1 MGRAALDQGVNHMQ
15 TGNLRTFALL
25 ATIGAWMVFALS
37 LLSVVMIAL
46 ALVNNAPL
54 SQATEAD
61 MMMAG
66 LTALV
71 TLANNAVFL
80 GSAIPVLL
88 WTFTAHANLHAAGM
102 RGLNHSPSWATFSF
116 FMPVANLFVPFVAM
130 RELANRSAGEP
141 EEFAGSS
148 VDDVSSW
155 WSCWVVSAIVM
166 TMVWLTVVIDALPGI
181 WVTTPTWAVLGLTMF
196 GQLLFAGAAWFL
208 IKVLRQVTD
217 NQVNG
222 AVDLGMFE

>member
-1 MGRAALDQGVNHMQ
+1 MQ

-37 LLSVVMIAL
+37 LLSVVVTGLSVVFRDPGNELAPLPAVLALIGIAL
-46 ALVNNAPL
+46 N
-54 SQATEAD
+54 
-61 MMMAG
+61 
-66 LTALV
+66 LT
-71 TLANNAVFL
+71 FL
-80 GSAIPVLL
+80 GSVIPVLL
-88 WTFTAHANLHAAGM
+88 WIYTAHANLRAAGM
-102 RGLNHSPSWATFSF
+102 RGLNHSPGWATFSF
-116 FMPVANLFVPFVAM
+116 FVPVANFFVPFVAM

-155 WSCWVVSAIVM
+155 WSCWVVSAIVI
-166 TMVWLTVVIDALPGI
+166 TMVLLTVFVDALPGI
-181 WVTTPTWAVLGLTMF
+181 WVTTPTWAVLALTLF

-208 IKVLRQVTD
+208 IKILRQVTA
-217 NQVNG
+217 NQLSG

>member
-1 MGRAALDQGVNHMQ
+1 MGRGARQGVKHMQ

-46 ALVNNAPL
+46 ALVNDAPL

-61 MMMAG
+61 VMMAG
-66 LTALV
+66 LIGIV

-80 GSAIPVLL
+80 GSAIPMLL
-88 WTFTAHANLHAAGM
+88 WTYTAHANLRAAGM
-102 RGLNHSPSWATFSF
+102 RGLNHSPGWATFSF
-116 FMPVANLFVPFVAM
+116 FVPIANLFVPFVAM

-155 WSCWVVSAIVM
+155 WSCWVVSAIMM
-166 TMVWLTVVIDALPGI
+166 TMVLLTVYVDALPGV
-181 WVTTPTWAVLGLTMF
+181 WVTTPTWAVMSLTMF

-217 NQVNG
+217 NQLSG
-222 AVDLGMFE
+222 AVDLGVFE

>member
-1 MGRAALDQGVNHMQ
+1 MQ

-25 ATIGAWMVFALS
+25 ATIGAWIVFALS
-37 LLSVVMIAL
+37 LLSAVMIAL
-46 ALVNNAPL
+46 ALANDAPVYPAYEPDQTTML
-54 SQATEAD
+54 
-61 MMMAG
+61 MG
-66 LTALV
+66 LV

-80 GSAIPVLL
+80 GSVIPVLL
-88 WTFTAHANLHAAGM
+88 WVFTAHANLRAAGM
-102 RGLNHSPSWATFSF
+102 RGLNHSPGWATFSF
-116 FMPVANLFVPFVAM
+116 FVPVANLFVPFVAM

-166 TMVWLTVVIDALPGI
+166 TIVVLTVFVDALPGI
-181 WVTTPTWAVLGLTMF
+181 WVTTPLWAVLGLTMF
-196 GQLLFAGAAWFL
+196 GQVLFAGSAWFL

>member
-1 MGRAALDQGVNHMQ
+1 MQ

-25 ATIGAWMVFALS
+25 ATIGAWIVFALS
-37 LLSVVMIAL
+37 LLSAVMIGLAL
-46 ALVNNAPL
+46 ASDAPVYPAYEPDQTTML
-54 SQATEAD
+54 
-61 MMMAG
+61 MG
-66 LTALV
+66 LV

-80 GSAIPVLL
+80 GSVIPVLL
-88 WTFTAHANLHAAGM
+88 WVFTAHANLRAAGM
-102 RGLNHSPSWATFSF
+102 RGLNHSPGWATFSF
-116 FMPVANLFVPFVAM
+116 FVPVANLFVPFVAM

-166 TMVWLTVVIDALPGI
+166 TIVVLTVFVDALPGI
-181 WVTTPTWAVLGLTMF
+181 WVTTPLWAVLGLTMF
-196 GQLLFAGAAWFL
+196 GQVLFAGSAWFL

-222 AVDLGMFE
+222 AVDLGMFD

>member
-1 MGRAALDQGVNHMQ
+1 MQ

-46 ALVNNAPL
+46 ALVNNA
-54 SQATEAD
+54 SMSEATEAD
-61 MMMAG
+61 FMLAG
-66 LTALV
+66 LMGLV

-80 GSAIPVLL
+80 GSVIPVLL
-88 WTFTAHANLHAAGM
+88 WTYTAHANLRAAGM
-102 RGLNHSPSWATFSF
+102 QGLNFSPGWATFSF
-116 FMPVANLFVPFVAM
+116 FVPVANLYVPFVAM

-148 VDDVSSW
+148 VDNVSSW

-166 TMVWLTVVIDALPGI
+166 TMVVLTVFVDALPGI
-181 WVTTPTWAVLGLTMF
+181 WVTTPTWAVLALTLF
-196 GQLLFAGAAWFL
+196 GQLLFAGSAWFL
-208 IKVLRQVTD
+208 IKLLRQVTD
-217 NQVNG
+217 NQTSG

>member
-1 MGRAALDQGVNHMQ
+1 MQ

-37 LLSVVMIAL
+37 LLCVVMTGLSVAYRDPGNELAPLPAAVALIAIALNLTFLASVV
-46 ALVNNAPL
+46 
-54 SQATEAD
+54 
-61 MMMAG
+61 
-66 LTALV
+66 
-71 TLANNAVFL
+71 
-80 GSAIPVLL
+80 PVLL
-88 WTFTAHANLHAAGM
+88 WTYTAHANLRAAGIK
-102 RGLNHSPSWATFSF
+102 GLRHSPGWATLSF
-116 FMPVANLFVPFVAM
+116 FVPVANLFVPFVAM

-166 TMVWLTVVIDALPGI
+166 TIVMLTLFVDALPGI
-181 WVTTPTWAVLGLTMF
+181 WVTTPLWAVLGLTLF

-222 AVDLGMFE
+222 AVDLGVFE